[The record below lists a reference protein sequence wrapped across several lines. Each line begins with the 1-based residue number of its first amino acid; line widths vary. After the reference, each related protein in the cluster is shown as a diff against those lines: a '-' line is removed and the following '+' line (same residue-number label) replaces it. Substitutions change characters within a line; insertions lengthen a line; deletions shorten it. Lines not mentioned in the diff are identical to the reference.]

1 MTMGMVDQ
9 NKMFEESKQW
19 LDLVGL
25 NKDPSMLVCDL
36 SIAEQQLVEIA
47 KASSLDMKLII
58 MDEPTSSLSDKEVDY
73 LFEMITKLRN
83 NDIGVIYISHKL
95 SEIF

>member
-1 MTMGMVDQ
+1 M
-9 NKMFEESKQW
+9 
-19 LDLVGL
+19 
-25 NKDPSMLVCDL
+25 
-36 SIAEQQLVEIA
+36 VEIA

-95 SEIF
+95 SEIFTLLTGFVFCVMVITWEQLLPRTAIKMN